1 MKSVF
6 ISQPMNGKSEKEIMK
21 ERQRVAGILL
31 TMIGPFNL
39 LDTHFTHPIGT
50 GTPLEYLGESIK
62 CLSQADL
69 AVFCPGWETARGC
82 RVERLCCEEYGV
94 SIVEL

>member
-6 ISQPMNGKSEKEIMK
+6 ISQPMNGKSKKEIMK

-50 GTPLEYLGESIK
+50 GTP
-62 CLSQADL
+62 A
-69 AVFCPGWETARGC
+69 
-82 RVERLCCEEYGV
+82 
-94 SIVEL
+94 

>member
-6 ISQPMNGKSEKEIMK
+6 ISQPMGGKTHEQIME

-39 LDTHFTHPIGT
+39 LDTYFTSRVGT
-50 GTPLEYLGESIK
+50 GKPLEYLGESLK
-62 CLSQADL
+62 YLSQADL
-69 AVFCPGWETARGC
+69 AVFCGDWQSHAGC
-82 RVERLCCEEYGV
+82 RVERLACKEYNIPTV
-94 SIVEL
+94 DL